1 MMASS
6 LARDDIRVIPTLSLP
21 RVVDVTTVDAIVVLV
36 TLVGKLDIPSV
47 SPRTARVV
55 EMP

>member
-1 MMASS
+1 M
-6 LARDDIRVIPTLSLP
+6 LSLP

-47 SPRTARVV
+47 SPRIACV
-55 EMP
+55 ERP

>member
-1 MMASS
+1 MPM
-6 LARDDIRVIPTLSLP
+6 LSLP

-47 SPRTARVV
+47 SPRMAWV
-55 EMP
+55 ERP